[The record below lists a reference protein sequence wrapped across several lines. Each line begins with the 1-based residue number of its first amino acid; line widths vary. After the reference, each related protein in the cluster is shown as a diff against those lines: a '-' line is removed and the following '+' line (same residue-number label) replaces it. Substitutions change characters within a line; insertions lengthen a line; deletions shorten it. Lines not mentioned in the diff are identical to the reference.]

1 MRHAAEKATVEKCIR
16 KCQKILKVV
25 VIVGWTVKVLVIDK
39 YDAKYEK

>member
-16 KCQKILKVV
+16 KCQKNIESGSNC
-25 VIVGWTVKVLVIDK
+25 GWTVKVLVIDK